1 MSEEK
6 EMTFLDH
13 LEELRWHVIRALLAV
28 IFLTCVAFWKIEWI
42 FENIVF
48 APAQL
53 SFPTFKYMCDMGVLV
68 GMEESLCVKE
78 LPFIVQSRNMT
89 GQFMMSITGA

>member
-28 IFLTCVAFWKIEWI
+28 VVFTIAAFIMAKWI
-42 FENIVF
+42 FSNIIF
-48 APAQL
+48 APA
-53 SFPTFKYMCDMGVLV
+53 SVD
-68 GMEESLCVKE
+68 
-78 LPFIVQSRNMT
+78 FI
-89 GQFMMSITGA
+89 F